1 MPAAMKEV
9 VLPSRRPPLSRHDQ
23 RIRHDVLDRLALNLE
38 VDANDIE
45 VVVNGGEVTL
55 KGSVLTRHM
64 KYVAHDTAE
73 AVPGVQELHNWLHVR
88 QPLRADSRP

>member
-1 MPAAMKEV
+1 MREV
-9 VLPSRRPPLSRHDQ
+9 VMHSKRPPFSRHDQ
-23 RIRHDVLDRLALNLE
+23 RIRDDVLDRLALNLE

-45 VVVNGGEVTL
+45 VVVNCGEVTL
-55 KGSVLTRHM
+55 KGTVLTRHM

-88 QPLRADSRP
+88 QPLWADARP

>member
-1 MPAAMKEV
+1 MKEA
-9 VLPSRRPPLSRHDQ
+9 VLYSRRPPLSRHDQ
-23 RIRHDVLDRLALNLE
+23 RIREDVLDRLALNLE

-45 VVVNGGEVTL
+45 VVVAGGEVTL

-88 QPLRADSRP
+88 QPLRADFRP

>member
-1 MPAAMKEV
+1 MKDV
-9 VLPSRRPPLSRHDQ
+9 VPYSRRPPFSRHDQ
-23 RIRHDVLDRLALNLE
+23 RIRHDVLDRLSLNLE

-45 VVVNGGEVTL
+45 VMVTGGAVTL

-64 KYVAHDTAE
+64 KHVAHDTAE

-88 QPLRADSRP
+88 QPLWADARL